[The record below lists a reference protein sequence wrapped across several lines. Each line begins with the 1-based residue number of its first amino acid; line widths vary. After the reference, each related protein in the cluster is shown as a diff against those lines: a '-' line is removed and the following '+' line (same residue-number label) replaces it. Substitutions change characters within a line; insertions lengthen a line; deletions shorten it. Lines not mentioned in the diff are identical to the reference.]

1 MYETYN
7 YLIKK
12 VGDDL
17 DSKNLL
23 KNYKTI
29 LIMFSPL
36 IPHFTSECLK
46 ELKINNINWPII
58 DKNLIGEEKI
68 NYVIQINGKKR
79 DIIKYEKNIS
89 EEKLLS
95 RVKSNKITE
104 KYFENMKIKKIIF
117 VKNRLINIILN
128 EK

>member
-1 MYETYN
+1 
-7 YLIKK
+7 
-12 VGDDL
+12 
-17 DSKNLL
+17 
-23 KNYKTI
+23 
-29 LIMFSPL
+29 MFSPL